1 MKGDGREEGAFMHYF
16 AWAYTLK
23 MTLRQCCKQGF
34 IQEGGETRHALWFNP
49 QIKGSIFFWRVCQ
62 TSWSSELL
70 VEGLSLTFISM
81 KCCL

>member
-1 MKGDGREEGAFMHYF
+1 MHYF

-49 QIKGSIFFWRVCQ
+49 QIKGSIFF
-62 TSWSSELL
+62 L
-70 VEGLSLTFISM
+70 EGLSDILE
-81 KCCL
+81 L